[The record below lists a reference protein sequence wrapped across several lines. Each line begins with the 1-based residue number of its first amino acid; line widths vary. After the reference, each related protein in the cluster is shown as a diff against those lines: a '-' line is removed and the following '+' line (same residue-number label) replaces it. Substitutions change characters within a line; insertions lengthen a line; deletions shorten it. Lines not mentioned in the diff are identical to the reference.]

1 MTKNKTELKKFRI
14 HYVAE
19 VEAEEQKNAEVR
31 VELSKNLLQHYR
43 TEELSAPKIADIVI
57 DPKKEFKI
65 FLELLNIKED
75 SFYDIDKE
83 SITLLY
89 ENRATAGVIYKAS
102 TFTQF
107 YDLIF
112 YIPRNQSN
120 VQVVKC
126 ISAPNMSTT
135 EAVIGKLIGEDLKNE
150 PNIDNPTN
158 EF

>member
-1 MTKNKTELKKFRI
+1 MSEETKLKKFRI

-43 TEELSAPKIADIVI
+43 TEELSKPKIADIVI
-57 DPKKEFKI
+57 DPKEDFDF
-65 FLELLNIKED
+65 FLSLTKLKQEP
-75 SFYDIDKE
+75 FYDIDEE

-89 ENRATAGVIYKAS
+89 ENRATAGAIYKAS
-102 TFTQF
+102 TYAQF

-112 YIPRNQSN
+112 YIPRNRDKT
-120 VQVVKC
+120 QVVKC

-135 EAVIGKLIGEDLKNE
+135 ESVIGKLIGEDLKND

-158 EF
+158 KF

>member
-1 MTKNKTELKKFRI
+1 MSEETELKKFRI

-43 TEELSAPKIADIVI
+43 TEEISKPKIADIII
-57 DPKKEFKI
+57 DPKENFEY
-65 FLELLNIKED
+65 FLSLLKIKED
-75 SFYDIDKE
+75 AFYDIDKE

-89 ENRATAGVIYKAS
+89 ENRATAGAIYRAS

-107 YDLIF
+107 YDLLF
-112 YIPRNQSN
+112 YIPRDTDK
-120 VQVVKC
+120 VQVIKC
-126 ISAPNMSTT
+126 ICTPLMSTI
-135 EAVIGKLIGEDLKNE
+135 EPVMGKLIGEDLKNE